1 MAVAFL
7 CTYLGLIMN
16 IQAVAGFSWSL
27 LLSDV
32 EKKSMFDV
40 SMVISLVLMYTGM
53 NIPSL
58 YIVGLAVALVCIK
71 IGVFRRCCCN
81 QEITHRALNNSC

>member
-1 MAVAFL
+1 M
-7 CTYLGLIMN
+7 MN

-53 NIPSL
+53 SIPSISL
-58 YIVGLAVALVCIK
+58 HSRACSSISVYKNWCI
-71 IGVFRRCCCN
+71 
-81 QEITHRALNNSC
+81 